1 MPRQQQR
8 QLTSGVAEAL
18 ARPGAMQPSCM
29 HSADQQDSSAGFYG
43 GGNSGYSSG
52 PAGLPQLPHREPL
65 SSRLAAAAHAGY
77 ATAAA
82 PANLGGAPLAPL
94 REYAAFTLHSNAM
107 LDSVPEAGESPYAA
121 RSPALASAYGAAM
134 SGGHASSTASTVL
147 PGSPLTPAS
156 AYAGGSTPLTGVSR
170 LPTPGGM
177 FAQQP
182 SPGGGLSA
190 AGTPGAAGLS
200 GWAGASPLSMLSDA
214 PTPAFSSSL
223 SPAAGS
229 QAGLLGSALRSPLC
243 YASTP
248 QPGYGLGGNE
258 GWLADAPTPHSQLG
272 LQGQYEIRRFR

>member
-18 ARPGAMQPSCM
+18 ARPGAMQPSFM
-29 HSADQQDSSAGFYG
+29 HSADQHDSSAGFCG
-43 GGNSGYSSG
+43 GGNSGYGSG
-52 PAGLPQLPHREPL
+52 LGGLPLLPHREPL

-121 RSPALASAYGAAM
+121 RSPAMAYGAAAM
-134 SGGHASSTASTVL
+134 SGGHGSSTASTVL

-156 AYAGGSTPLTGVSR
+156 AYTGGSTPLTGVSR

-177 FAQQP
+177 FPQQL

-190 AGTPGAAGLS
+190 AGTPGAGGLS
-200 GWAGASPLSMLSDA
+200 GWAGASPLSRMSDA

-229 QAGLLGSALRSPLC
+229 QAGLLGSALRSPLS
-243 YASTP
+243 YAGTP
-248 QPGYGLGGNE
+248 QLDYGLGANE